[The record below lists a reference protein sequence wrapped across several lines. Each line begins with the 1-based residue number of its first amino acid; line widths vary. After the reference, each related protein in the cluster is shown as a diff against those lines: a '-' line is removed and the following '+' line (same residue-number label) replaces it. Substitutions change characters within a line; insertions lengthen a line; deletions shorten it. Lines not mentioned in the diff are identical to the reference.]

1 MTTQSSNNNRAKIL
15 IGLLVVLLVSLAGY
29 TYTLIQQNKET
40 VLFLEADKAEVQK
53 ELEAIVV
60 SYNEI
65 LQDNKLKDKELI
77 AARDRIVVLLD
88 SVKNY
93 KANLSIINRY
103 KAQVRALKNERTQLF
118 KRADSLLIVTQR
130 LAIEKDSTT
139 AVLNKTIKVVDS
151 VTTANTQLFNS
162 LEKGALIG
170 ISNLD
175 ATAIIVRKGGKIKE
189 TKRASRAD
197 KIRVCYTIA
206 PNTLAQAGDRV
217 LYVQVINPDNNI
229 IGDKSN
235 ITFGQDLLTY
245 SKSESVF
252 YENQALDVCAIVGS
266 TGQDVLKGLY
276 TINIFDAQRQIGSTT
291 LMLK

>member
-40 VLFLEADKAEVQK
+40 VLFLEADKAQVQK
-53 ELEAIVV
+53 ELEALVV

-65 LQDNKLKDKELI
+65 LQDNKLKDKDLI
-77 AARDRIVVLLD
+77 AARDRVIVLLD
-88 SVKNY
+88 SVKDY
-93 KANLSIINRY
+93 KANLSIITRY
-103 KAQVRALKNERTQLF
+103 KAQVRGLKNERAQLF
-118 KRADSLLIVTQR
+118 KRADSLLVVTQR

-139 AVLNKTIKVVDS
+139 AVLIKTIKVVDS

-197 KIRVCYTIA
+197 KIRVCFTIA

>member
-1 MTTQSSNNNRAKIL
+1 MTTQSNNNNRAKIL

-53 ELEAIVV
+53 ELEALVV

-65 LQDNKLKDKELI
+65 LQDNKLKDKDLI
-77 AARDRIVVLLD
+77 AARDRVIVLLD
-88 SVKNY
+88 SVKDY
-93 KANLSIINRY
+93 KANLSIITRY
-103 KAQVRALKNERTQLF
+103 KAQVKGLKNERTQLF
-118 KRADSLLIVTQR
+118 KRADSLLVVTQR
-130 LAIEKDSTT
+130 LALEKDSTT
-139 AVLNKTIKVVDS
+139 AVLIKTIKVVDS

-252 YENQALDVCAIVGS
+252 YENQALDVCAIIGT

>member
-65 LQDNKLKDKELI
+65 LQDNKLKDNELI

-118 KRADSLLIVTQR
+118 IRADSLLIVTQR

-170 ISNLD
+170 ITNLD
-175 ATAIIVRKGGKIKE
+175 ATAIIVRKGGKIKQ

-245 SKSESVF
+245 SKSEIVF
-252 YENQALDVCAIVGS
+252 YENKALDVCAIVGT
-266 TGQDVLKGLY
+266 TGQDVLKGSY

>member
-65 LQDNKLKDKELI
+65 LQDNELKDNELI

-103 KAQVRALKNERTQLF
+103 KAQVRGLKNERTQLF

-170 ISNLD
+170 ITNLD
-175 ATAIIVRKGGKIKE
+175 ATAIIVRKGGKIKQ

>member
-53 ELEAIVV
+53 ELEALVV

-65 LQDNKLKDKELI
+65 LQDNELKDKDLI
-77 AARDRIVVLLD
+77 AARDRIIVLLD
-88 SVKNY
+88 SVKDY
-93 KANLSIINRY
+93 KANLSIITRY
-103 KAQVRALKNERTQLF
+103 KAQVRGLKNERTQLF
-118 KRADSLLIVTQR
+118 KRADSLLVVTQR

-139 AVLNKTIKVVDS
+139 AVLVKTIKVVDS
-151 VTTANTQLFNS
+151 VTTANTQLFKS

-252 YENQALDVCAIVGS
+252 YENQALDVCAIVG
-266 TGQDVLKGLY
+266 TAGQDVLKGLY

>member
-53 ELEAIVV
+53 ELEALVV

-65 LQDNKLKDKELI
+65 LQDNKLKDKDLI
-77 AARDRIVVLLD
+77 AARDRIIVLLD
-88 SVKNY
+88 SVKDY
-93 KANLSIINRY
+93 KANLSIITRY
-103 KAQVRALKNERTQLF
+103 KAQVKGLKNERTQLF
-118 KRADSLLIVTQR
+118 KRADSLLVVTQR
-130 LAIEKDSTT
+130 LAVEKDSTT
-139 AVLNKTIKVVDS
+139 AVLIKTIKVVDS

-189 TKRASRAD
+189 TKRATRAD

>member
-53 ELEAIVV
+53 ELEALVV

-65 LQDNKLKDKELI
+65 LQDNKLKDKDLI
-77 AARDRIVVLLD
+77 AARDRVIVLLD
-88 SVKNY
+88 SVKDF
-93 KANLSIINRY
+93 KANLSIITRY
-103 KAQVRALKNERTQLF
+103 KAQVRGLKNERAQLF
-118 KRADSLLIVTQR
+118 KRADSLLVVTQR

-139 AVLNKTIKVVDS
+139 AVLIKTIKVVDS

-252 YENQALDVCAIVGS
+252 YENQALDVCAIIGT

>member
-65 LQDNKLKDKELI
+65 LQDNELKDKELI

-118 KRADSLLIVTQR
+118 IRADSLLFVTQR

-170 ISNLD
+170 ITNLD
-175 ATAIIVRKGGKIKE
+175 ATAIIVRKGGKIKQ

-252 YENQALDVCAIVGS
+252 YENQALDVCAIVGT

>member
-65 LQDNKLKDKELI
+65 LQDNELKDKDLI

-103 KAQVRALKNERTQLF
+103 KAQVRGLKNERTQLI

-170 ISNLD
+170 ITNLD
-175 ATAIIVRKGGKIKE
+175 ATAIIVRKGGKIKQ

-252 YENQALDVCAIVGS
+252 YENQALDVCAIIGT

>member
-1 MTTQSSNNNRAKIL
+1 MTTQSNNNNRAKIL
-15 IGLLVVLLVSLAGY
+15 IGLLLVLLVSLAGY

-40 VLFLEADKAEVQK
+40 VLFLEADKAQVQK
-53 ELEAIVV
+53 ELEALVV

-65 LQDNKLKDKELI
+65 LQDNKLKDKDLI
-77 AARDRIVVLLD
+77 AARDRVIVLLD
-88 SVKNY
+88 SVKDY
-93 KANLSIINRY
+93 KANLSIITRY
-103 KAQVRALKNERTQLF
+103 KAQVRGLKNERAQLF
-118 KRADSLLIVTQR
+118 KRADSLLVVTQR

-139 AVLNKTIKVVDS
+139 AVLIKTIKVVDS

-252 YENQALDVCAIVGS
+252 YENQALDVCAIVG
-266 TGQDVLKGLY
+266 TAGQDVLKGLY

>member
-15 IGLLVVLLVSLAGY
+15 IGLLLVLLVSLAGY

-53 ELEAIVV
+53 ELEALVV

-65 LQDNKLKDKELI
+65 LQDNELKDKDLI
-77 AARDRIVVLLD
+77 AARDRIIVLLD
-88 SVKNY
+88 SVKDYNT
-93 KANLSIINRY
+93 NLSIITRY
-103 KAQVRALKNERTQLF
+103 KAQVRGLKNERTQLF
-118 KRADSLLIVTQR
+118 KRADSLLVVTQR

-139 AVLNKTIKVVDS
+139 AVLVKTIKVVDS
-151 VTTANTQLFNS
+151 VTTANTQLFKS

-170 ISNLD
+170 ITNLD
-175 ATAIIVRKGGKIKE
+175 ATAIIVRKGGKIKQ

-252 YENQALDVCAIVGS
+252 YENQALDVCAIVG
-266 TGQDVLKGLY
+266 TAGQDVLKGLY

>member
-65 LQDNKLKDKELI
+65 LQDNELKDKDLI

-103 KAQVRALKNERTQLF
+103 KAQVRGLKNERTQLF

-175 ATAIIVRKGGKIKE
+175 ATAIIVRRGGKIKQ

-252 YENQALDVCAIVGS
+252 YENQALDVCAIIGT

>member
-65 LQDNKLKDKELI
+65 LQDNELKDKELI

-170 ISNLD
+170 ITNLD
-175 ATAIIVRKGGKIKE
+175 ATAIIVRKGGKIKQ

-252 YENQALDVCAIVGS
+252 YENQALDVCAIVGT

>member
-65 LQDNKLKDKELI
+65 LQDNELKDNELI

-103 KAQVRALKNERTQLF
+103 KAQVRGLKNERTQLF

-252 YENQALDVCAIVGS
+252 YENQALDVCAIIGT

>member
-53 ELEAIVV
+53 ELEALVV

-65 LQDNKLKDKELI
+65 LQDNKLKDKDLI
-77 AARDRIVVLLD
+77 AARDRVIVLLD

-93 KANLSIINRY
+93 KANLSIITRY
-103 KAQVRALKNERTQLF
+103 KAQVRGLKNERAQLF
-118 KRADSLLIVTQR
+118 KRADSLLVVTQR

-139 AVLNKTIKVVDS
+139 AVLIKTIKVVDS

-217 LYVQVINPDNNI
+217 LYIQVINPDNNI

>member
-1 MTTQSSNNNRAKIL
+1 MTTQSNNNNRAKIL

-40 VLFLEADKAEVQK
+40 VLFLEADKAQVQK
-53 ELEAIVV
+53 ELEALVV

-65 LQDNKLKDKELI
+65 LQDNKLKDKDLI
-77 AARDRIVVLLD
+77 AARDRIIVLLD
-88 SVKNY
+88 SVKDY
-93 KANLSIINRY
+93 KANLSIITRY
-103 KAQVRALKNERTQLF
+103 KAQVKGLKNERAQLF
-118 KRADSLLIVTQR
+118 KRADSLLVVTQR
-130 LAIEKDSTT
+130 LAVEKDSTT
-139 AVLNKTIKVVDS
+139 AVLIKTIKVVDS

-252 YENQALDVCAIVGS
+252 YENQALDVCAIVG
-266 TGQDVLKGLY
+266 TAGQDVLKGLY

>member
-65 LQDNKLKDKELI
+65 LQDNELKDNELI

-118 KRADSLLIVTQR
+118 IRADSLLFVTQR

-170 ISNLD
+170 ITNLD
-175 ATAIIVRKGGKIKE
+175 ATAIIVRKGGKIKQ

-229 IGDKSN
+229 IGDKLN

-245 SKSESVF
+245 SKSEIVF
-252 YENQALDVCAIVGS
+252 YENKALDVCAIVGT

>member
-1 MTTQSSNNNRAKIL
+1 MTTQSSNNNRANIL
-15 IGLLVVLLVSLAGY
+15 IGLLLVLLVSLAGY

-40 VLFLEADKAEVQK
+40 VLFLEADKAELQK
-53 ELEAIVV
+53 ELEALVV

-65 LQDNKLKDKELI
+65 LQDNNLKDKDLL
-77 AARDRIVVLLD
+77 AARDRVIALLD
-88 SVKNY
+88 SVKDY
-93 KANLSIINRY
+93 KANLSIITRY
-103 KAQVRALKNERTQLF
+103 KAQVRGLKNERTQLF
-118 KRADSLLIVTQR
+118 KRADSLLVVTQR

-139 AVLNKTIKVVDS
+139 AVLVKTIKVVDS

-252 YENQALDVCAIVGS
+252 YENQALDVCAIIGT

>member
-29 TYTLIQQNKET
+29 TYTLIQQNKKT

-65 LQDNKLKDKELI
+65 LQDNELKDKELI

-118 KRADSLLIVTQR
+118 IRADSLLFVTQR

-170 ISNLD
+170 ITNLD
-175 ATAIIVRKGGKIKE
+175 VTAIIVRRGGKIKQ

-252 YENQALDVCAIVGS
+252 YENQALDVCAIIGT

>member
-40 VLFLEADKAEVQK
+40 VLFLEADKAQVQK
-53 ELEAIVV
+53 ELEALVV

-65 LQDNKLKDKELI
+65 LQDNKLKDKDLI
-77 AARDRIVVLLD
+77 AARDRIIVLLD
-88 SVKNY
+88 SVKDY
-93 KANLSIINRY
+93 KANLSIITRY
-103 KAQVRALKNERTQLF
+103 KAQVRGLKNERAQLF
-118 KRADSLLIVTQR
+118 KRADSLLVVTQR
-130 LAIEKDSTT
+130 LAVEKDSTT
-139 AVLNKTIKVVDS
+139 AVLIKTIKVVDS

-197 KIRVCYTIA
+197 KIRVCFTIA

-252 YENQALDVCAIVGS
+252 YENQALDVCAIIGT

>member
-29 TYTLIQQNKET
+29 TYTLIEQNKET

-53 ELEAIVV
+53 ELEALVV

-65 LQDNKLKDKELI
+65 LQDNKLKDKDLI
-77 AARDRIVVLLD
+77 AARDRIIVLLD
-88 SVKNY
+88 SVKDY
-93 KANLSIINRY
+93 KANLSIITRY
-103 KAQVRALKNERTQLF
+103 KAQVRGLKNERTQLF
-118 KRADSLLIVTQR
+118 KRADSLLVVTQR

-139 AVLNKTIKVVDS
+139 AVLIKTIKVVDS

-252 YENQALDVCAIVGS
+252 YENQALDVCAIVGT

>member
-29 TYTLIQQNKET
+29 TFTLTQQNKET

-53 ELEAIVV
+53 ELEALVV

-65 LQDNKLKDKELI
+65 LQDNELKDKDLI
-77 AARDRIVVLLD
+77 AARDRIIVLLD
-88 SVKNY
+88 SVKDY
-93 KANLSIINRY
+93 KANLSIITRY
-103 KAQVRALKNERTQLF
+103 KAQVRGLKNERTQLF
-118 KRADSLLIVTQR
+118 KRADSLLVVTQR

-139 AVLNKTIKVVDS
+139 AVLVKTIKVVDS
-151 VTTANTQLFNS
+151 VTTAYTQLFNS

-252 YENQALDVCAIVGS
+252 YENQALDVCAIVG
-266 TGQDVLKGLY
+266 TAGQDVLKGLY

-291 LMLK
+291 LMIK

>member
-15 IGLLVVLLVSLAGY
+15 IGLLMVLLVSLAGY
-29 TYTLIQQNKET
+29 TYTLVEQNKET
-40 VLFLEADKAEVQK
+40 VFFLEADKAEVQK
-53 ELEAIVV
+53 ELEALVV

-65 LQDNKLKDKELI
+65 LQDNELKDKDLI
-77 AARDRIVVLLD
+77 AARDRIIVLLD
-88 SVKNY
+88 SVKDY
-93 KANLSIINRY
+93 KANLSIITRY
-103 KAQVRALKNERTQLF
+103 KAQVRGLKNERALLF
-118 KRADSLLIVTQR
+118 KRADSLLVVTQR

-139 AVLNKTIKVVDS
+139 AVLVKTIKVVDS
-151 VTTANTQLFNS
+151 VTTANTQLFKS

-189 TKRASRAD
+189 TKRANRAD

-252 YENQALDVCAIVGS
+252 YENQALAVCAIVG
-266 TGQDVLKGLY
+266 TAGQDVLKGLY

>member
-1 MTTQSSNNNRAKIL
+1 MKTQSNNNNRAKIL

-53 ELEAIVV
+53 ELEALVV

-65 LQDNKLKDKELI
+65 LQDNKLKDKDLI
-77 AARDRIVVLLD
+77 AARDRIIVLLD
-88 SVKNY
+88 SVKDY
-93 KANLSIINRY
+93 KANLSIITRY
-103 KAQVRALKNERTQLF
+103 KAQVRGLKNERAQLF
-118 KRADSLLIVTQR
+118 KRADSLLVVTQR

-139 AVLNKTIKVVDS
+139 AVLVKTIKVVDS

-189 TKRASRAD
+189 TKRATRAD

-206 PNTLAQAGDRV
+206 PNTLAQAGDRI

-252 YENQALDVCAIVGS
+252 YENQALDVCAIVG
-266 TGQDVLKGLY
+266 TAGQDVLKGLY

>member
-65 LQDNKLKDKELI
+65 LQDNELKDKELI

-170 ISNLD
+170 ITNLD
-175 ATAIIVRKGGKIKE
+175 ATAIIVRKGGKIKQ

-217 LYVQVINPDNNI
+217 LYVQVINPENNI

-245 SKSESVF
+245 SKSEIVF
-252 YENQALDVCAIVGS
+252 YENKALDVCAIVGT

>member
-29 TYTLIQQNKET
+29 TYTLIEQNKET

-53 ELEAIVV
+53 ELEALVV

-65 LQDNKLKDKELI
+65 LQDNELKDKDLI
-77 AARDRIVVLLD
+77 AARDRIIVLLD
-88 SVKNY
+88 SVKDY
-93 KANLSIINRY
+93 KANLSIITRY
-103 KAQVRALKNERTQLF
+103 KAQVRGLKNERTQLF
-118 KRADSLLIVTQR
+118 KRADSLLVVTQR

-139 AVLNKTIKVVDS
+139 AVLVKTIKVVDS

-206 PNTLAQAGDRV
+206 PNTLAQAGDRI

-252 YENQALDVCAIVGS
+252 YENQALDVCAIVG
-266 TGQDVLKGLY
+266 TAGQDVLKGLY

>member
-65 LQDNKLKDKELI
+65 LQDNELKDKELI

-118 KRADSLLIVTQR
+118 KRADSLLFVTQR

-170 ISNLD
+170 ITNLD
-175 ATAIIVRKGGKIKE
+175 ATAIIVRKGGKIKQ

-252 YENQALDVCAIVGS
+252 YENQALDVCAIVGT

>member
-53 ELEAIVV
+53 ELEALVV

-65 LQDNKLKDKELI
+65 LQDNKLKDKDLI
-77 AARDRIVVLLD
+77 AARDRVIVLLD
-88 SVKNY
+88 SVKDY
-93 KANLSIINRY
+93 KANLSIITRY
-103 KAQVRALKNERTQLF
+103 KAQVKGLKNERTQLF
-118 KRADSLLIVTQR
+118 KRADSLLVVTQR
-130 LAIEKDSTT
+130 LAVEKDSTT
-139 AVLNKTIKVVDS
+139 AVLIKTIKVVDS

-252 YENQALDVCAIVGS
+252 YENQALDVCAIVG
-266 TGQDVLKGLY
+266 TAGQDVLKGLY

>member
-65 LQDNKLKDKELI
+65 LQDNELKDKELI

-103 KAQVRALKNERTQLF
+103 KAQVRGLKNERTQLF

-170 ISNLD
+170 ITNLD

-229 IGDKSN
+229 IGDKSS

-252 YENQALDVCAIVGS
+252 YENQALDVCAIVG
-266 TGQDVLKGLY
+266 TKGQDVLKGLY

>member
-29 TYTLIQQNKET
+29 TYTLIEQNKET

-53 ELEAIVV
+53 ELEALVV

-65 LQDNKLKDKELI
+65 LQDNELKDKDLI
-77 AARDRIVVLLD
+77 AARDRIIVLLD
-88 SVKNY
+88 SVKDY
-93 KANLSIINRY
+93 KANLSIITRY
-103 KAQVRALKNERTQLF
+103 KAQVRGLKNERTQLF
-118 KRADSLLIVTQR
+118 KRADSLLVVTQR

-139 AVLNKTIKVVDS
+139 AVLVKTIKVVDS

-252 YENQALDVCAIVGS
+252 YENQALDVCAILGT

>member
-1 MTTQSSNNNRAKIL
+1 MTTQSNNNNRAKIL

-53 ELEAIVV
+53 ELEALVV

-65 LQDNKLKDKELI
+65 LQDNKLKDKDLI
-77 AARDRIVVLLD
+77 AARDRIIVLLD
-88 SVKNY
+88 SVKDY
-93 KANLSIINRY
+93 KANLSIITRY
-103 KAQVRALKNERTQLF
+103 KAQVKGLKNERTQLF
-118 KRADSLLIVTQR
+118 KRADSLLVVTQR

-139 AVLNKTIKVVDS
+139 AVLIKTIKVVDS

-189 TKRASRAD
+189 TKRATRAD

-252 YENQALDVCAIVGS
+252 YENQALDVCAIVG
-266 TGQDVLKGLY
+266 TAGQDVLKGLY

>member
-1 MTTQSSNNNRAKIL
+1 MTTQSNNNNRAKIL

-53 ELEAIVV
+53 ELEALVV

-65 LQDNKLKDKELI
+65 LQDNKLKDKDLI
-77 AARDRIVVLLD
+77 AARDRIIVLLD
-88 SVKNY
+88 SVKDY
-93 KANLSIINRY
+93 KANLSIITRY
-103 KAQVRALKNERTQLF
+103 KAQVRGLKNERAQLF
-118 KRADSLLIVTQR
+118 KRADSLLVVTQR

-139 AVLNKTIKVVDS
+139 AVLIKTIKVVDS

-252 YENQALDVCAIVGS
+252 YENQALDVCAIVG
-266 TGQDVLKGLY
+266 TAGQDVLKGLY

>member
-53 ELEAIVV
+53 ELEALVV

-65 LQDNKLKDKELI
+65 LQDNKLKDKDLI
-77 AARDRIVVLLD
+77 AARDRIIVLLD
-88 SVKNY
+88 SVKDY
-93 KANLSIINRY
+93 KANLSIITRY
-103 KAQVRALKNERTQLF
+103 KAQVRGLKNERAQLF
-118 KRADSLLIVTQR
+118 KRADSLLVVTQR

-139 AVLNKTIKVVDS
+139 AVLIKTIKVVDS

-252 YENQALDVCAIVGS
+252 YENQALNVCAIVGN

>member
-40 VLFLEADKAEVQK
+40 LLFLEADKAEVQK

-65 LQDNKLKDKELI
+65 LQDNELKDKELI

-170 ISNLD
+170 ITNLD
-175 ATAIIVRKGGKIKE
+175 ATAIIVRRGGKIKQ

-252 YENQALDVCAIVGS
+252 YENQALDVCAIIGT

>member
-53 ELEAIVV
+53 ELEALVV

-65 LQDNKLKDKELI
+65 LQDNKLKDKDLI
-77 AARDRIVVLLD
+77 AARDRIIVLLD
-88 SVKNY
+88 SVKDY
-93 KANLSIINRY
+93 KANLSIITRY
-103 KAQVRALKNERTQLF
+103 KAQVRGLKNERAQLF
-118 KRADSLLIVTQR
+118 KRADSLLVVTQR

-139 AVLNKTIKVVDS
+139 AVLIKTIKVVDS

-252 YENQALDVCAIVGS
+252 YENQALDVCAIVGT

>member
-65 LQDNKLKDKELI
+65 LQDNELKDNELI

-103 KAQVRALKNERTQLF
+103 KAQVRGLKNERTQLF

-175 ATAIIVRKGGKIKE
+175 ATAIIVRKGGKIKQ

-252 YENQALDVCAIVGS
+252 YENQALDVCAIIGT

>member
-29 TYTLIQQNKET
+29 SYTLIQQNKET

-53 ELEAIVV
+53 ELEALVV

-65 LQDNKLKDKELI
+65 LQDNKLKDKDLI
-77 AARDRIVVLLD
+77 AARDRIIVLLD

-93 KANLSIINRY
+93 KANLSIITRY
-103 KAQVRALKNERTQLF
+103 KAQVRGLKNERAQLF
-118 KRADSLLIVTQR
+118 KRADSLLVVTQR

-139 AVLNKTIKVVDS
+139 AVLIKTIKVVDS

-217 LYVQVINPDNNI
+217 LYVQVINPENNI

-252 YENQALDVCAIVGS
+252 YENQALDVCAIIGT

>member
-65 LQDNKLKDKELI
+65 LQDNELKDKELI

-103 KAQVRALKNERTQLF
+103 KAQVRGLKNERTQLF

-170 ISNLD
+170 ITNLD
-175 ATAIIVRKGGKIKE
+175 ATAIIVRRGGKIKQ

-252 YENQALDVCAIVGS
+252 YENQALDVCAIVGT

>member
-53 ELEAIVV
+53 ELEALVV

-65 LQDNKLKDKELI
+65 LQDNELKDKELI

-103 KAQVRALKNERTQLF
+103 KAQVRGLKNERTQLF

-170 ISNLD
+170 ITNLD
-175 ATAIIVRKGGKIKE
+175 VTAIIVRRGGKIKQ

-217 LYVQVINPDNNI
+217 LYVQVINPENNI

-245 SKSESVF
+245 SKSDIVF
-252 YENQALDVCAIVGS
+252 YENKALDVCAIVG
-266 TGQDVLKGLY
+266 TAGQDVLKGLY